1 MEEIIVDDARHEDIP
16 DLVKLL
22 DELFSI
28 EQDFTPDHVKQAQG
42 LDLLIANPS
51 RAIIK
56 VARNAQGKAIGM
68 VSAQFVISTAQGA
81 PSAWVED
88 MVVNAKY
95 RATGI
100 GKILLESALVWAKEN
115 GATRAQLL
123 VDISN
128 EPALGY
134 YSHLGWQS
142 TSLQARRVFL

>member
-1 MEEIIVDDARHEDIP
+1 VEEIIVDDARHEDIP
-16 DLVKLL
+16 DLVQLL

-42 LDLLIANPS
+42 LELLIANPS
-51 RAIIK
+51 RANIK
-56 VARNAQGKAIGM
+56 VARSAQGKAIGM

-88 MVVNAKY
+88 MVVSAEY
-95 RATGI
+95 RSTGL
-100 GKILLESALVWAKEN
+100 GKKLLESVLAWAKEN

-123 VDISN
+123 VDIN
-128 EPALGY
+128 NAPALGY

-142 TSLQARRVFL
+142 TLLQARRIFL